1 MATAPASGI
10 KPNATMIRL
19 WAVACVALRPK
30 WSRSRFVR
38 NTRRPVRGRIS
49 AAQVTSDAI
58 ARKNRTSMKEY
69 SATCHFDSALES
81 ANMTVAPSI
90 NKMPSGI
97 RSARKLARWS
107 RLSVVKAG
115 PSGFRSLPSMGEG
128 TRAGANAYGNP
139 VPAHD
144 ARDRQIQ
151 SKRADLRQ
159 LGYEFRV
166 FLLGPGAR
174 RA

>member
-1 MATAPASGI
+1 
-10 KPNATMIRL
+10 
-19 WAVACVALRPK
+19 
-30 WSRSRFVR
+30 
-38 NTRRPVRGRIS
+38 
-49 AAQVTSDAI
+49 
-58 ARKNRTSMKEY
+58 
-69 SATCHFDSALES
+69 
-81 ANMTVAPSI
+81 MTVAPSI

-139 VPAHD
+139 VPAHG
-144 ARDRQIQ
+144 AQDRQVQ

-159 LGYEFRV
+159 LGNEFPV